1 MEQRFEVTGR
11 FADGARCLAGRPRP
25 AGPGRTHTV
34 AAPGRTHMVATPG
47 RTHTVAAP
55 APGERPDA
63 PHRRAAGLVRQ
74 APRPARAESPRTA
87 ARSGSRPGT
96 TPQARSTTP
105 PASRASPARGG
116 PWPPP
121 RNGRGPTTSYLR
133 REPIGTTGSLASR
146 DRPLRMTAPPDT
158 APSG

>member
-25 AGPGRTHTV
+25 AGP
-34 AAPGRTHMVATPG
+34 ARTHM
-47 RTHTVAAP
+47 VAAP

-63 PHRRAAGLVRQ
+63 PHRRAAGPVRQ
-74 APRPARAESPRTA
+74 APGPARAESPRAA

-96 TPQARSTTP
+96 TPQACSTTP

-116 PWPPP
+116 PWSPP
-121 RNGRGPTTSYLR
+121 RHGRGPTTPYLR

-146 DRPLRMTAPPDT
+146 DRPLRMTGR
-158 APSG
+158 SG